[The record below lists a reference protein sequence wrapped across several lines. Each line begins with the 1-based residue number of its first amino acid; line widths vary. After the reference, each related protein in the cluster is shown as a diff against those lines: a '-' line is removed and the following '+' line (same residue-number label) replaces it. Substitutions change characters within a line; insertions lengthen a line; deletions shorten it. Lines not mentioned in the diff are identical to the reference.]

1 LARQSVHGAGMKEN
15 ASHRRHAMQMACTL
29 PEGKEDVLMVL
40 QVLKR
45 LVELPGFW
53 GDDEPEKPVVQS

>member
-1 LARQSVHGAGMKEN
+1 MKEN